1 MNSFVGLLHLLK
13 LFQYVKQVHLPYS
26 SSNFIQVFIDKVD
39 YASGQLKCI
48 SFVWACL
55 CVGWIIVCSISDFI
69 FRQFKLWRLML
80 LFMAK
85 DWIILL
91 GLLFFHPQSYIVCDM
106 HQKISL
112 LWSFLKNH
120 PRCKILVFLTCCKQV
135 WWNILL
141 LAILKDWLWGFF

>member
-13 LFQYVKQVHLPYS
+13 LFQCVKQVHLPYS

-91 GLLFFHPQSYIVCDM
+91 GLLFFHPQSYIVCDL

-141 LAILKDWLWGFF
+141 LPILKYWLWGFF